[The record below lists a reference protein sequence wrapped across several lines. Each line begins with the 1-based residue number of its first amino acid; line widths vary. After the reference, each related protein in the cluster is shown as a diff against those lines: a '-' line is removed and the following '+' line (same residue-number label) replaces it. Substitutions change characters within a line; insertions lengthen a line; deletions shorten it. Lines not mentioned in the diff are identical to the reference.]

1 MFATLVGV
9 ALGIFICL
17 FIPPKDLAI
26 KIITATMAVCN
37 FLIEKG
43 KEQLEKI
50 EKEKENDPEDNKR
63 SDPKED

>member
-1 MFATLVGV
+1 MFTILVGI

-26 KIITATMAVCN
+26 KIITGTIVVCN

-50 EKEKENDPEDNKR
+50 EKEKENDEKR
-63 SDPKED
+63 DPKED

>member
-1 MFATLVGV
+1 MFATLIGI

-50 EKEKENDPEDNKR
+50 EKEKENDKR
-63 SDPKED
+63 RNSKED

>member
-1 MFATLVGV
+1 MFATLLGI

-26 KIITATMAVCN
+26 KIITATITVCN

-50 EKEKENDPEDNKR
+50 EKEKENDQDDKR
-63 SDPKED
+63 ADPKED